1 MTSVNIYFI
10 VPLENMPRDLEGKYL
25 LHRDC
30 SDIYVGRTTIS
41 IRRRFSYHKGNYKAW
56 KSGKSP
62 KFCSSFDLFD
72 KYGVNGLGVVLM
84 EAVSKE
90 IGREREHYWIKELNT
105 VNRNKLEFDLVE
117 YHRNYYKKHR
127 EDIRESTR
135 QYYAANK
142 EKLLITAKEY
152 RERNADKIREFQKKD
167 YLKNREKRLEVARIK
182 YAAKKDCKRAV
193 EDEPPEED
201 WSQYAFCA

>member
-1 MTSVNIYFI
+1 
-10 VPLENMPRDLEGKYL
+10 MPRDLEGKYL

-41 IRRRFSYHKGNYKAW
+41 IRRRFSYHKGNYKSW
-56 KSGKSP
+56 KSGKSS

-72 KYGVNGLGVVLM
+72 RYGVNGLGVVLM
-84 EAVSKE
+84 ESVSKE
-90 IGREREHYWIKELNT
+90 IGREREKYWIKELNT

-117 YHRNYYKKHR
+117 YHRNYYLKHR

-135 QYYAANK
+135 QYYIDNK
-142 EKLLITAKEY
+142 EKMLITAREY
-152 RERNADKIREFQKKD
+152 RERNADKIREFQKND
-167 YLKNREKRLEVARIK
+167 YRKHREARLEAARIK

-193 EDEPPEED
+193 DELVEED
-201 WSQYAFCA
+201 CSDFPFCA